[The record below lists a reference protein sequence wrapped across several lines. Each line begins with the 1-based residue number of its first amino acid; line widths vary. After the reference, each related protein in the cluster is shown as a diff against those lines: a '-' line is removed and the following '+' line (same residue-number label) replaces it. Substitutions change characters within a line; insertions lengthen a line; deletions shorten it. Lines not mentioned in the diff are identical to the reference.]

1 MHAYT
6 QLKFTPEE
14 IDKLH
19 FVCKS
24 ICTRPDNSVGRPT
37 KKELLSG
44 LIDSAYADALT
55 NLYSEDLLDEEDLE
69 EGIQLLPDFLQ
80 DRTRRRA
87 YG

>member
-6 QLKFTPEE
+6 QLNFTPEE

-44 LIDSAYADALT
+44 LIDSAYADALS

-69 EGIQLLPDFLQ
+69 EGIELLPDFLQ